1 MTLKIYNAKIT
12 RSVLRNNH
20 TYYPKVFLEEFLNKK
35 PKTKKK
41 EKNINKK
48 IKENFKNVQEIVMTR
63 MIQAKTYHEKICTRI
78 CKNIIRICP
87 KSVKKMKKS
96 KRNHG

>member
-35 PKTKKK
+35 AKTKK
-41 EKNINKK
+41 
-48 IKENFKNVQEIVMTR
+48 IK
-63 MIQAKTYHEKICTRI
+63 
-78 CKNIIRICP
+78 
-87 KSVKKMKKS
+87 
-96 KRNHG
+96 